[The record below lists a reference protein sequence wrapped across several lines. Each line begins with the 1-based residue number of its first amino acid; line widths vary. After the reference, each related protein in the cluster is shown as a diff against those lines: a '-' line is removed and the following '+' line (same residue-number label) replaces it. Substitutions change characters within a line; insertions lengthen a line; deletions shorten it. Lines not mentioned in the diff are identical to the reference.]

1 MRRLLFRTVSQINV
15 SYHDSALSEGKTNT
29 IIAGDRLP
37 WIRMNGSDNFA
48 PLVSLRWQVHIYGGA
63 RNDLSA
69 TCSALGI
76 ELHEF
81 EWSKAARDAGVLDG
95 ALYLIR
101 PDGYVGLAD
110 PSADVSRLRAY
121 LARWSCSPSSESW

>member
-15 SYHDSALSEGKTNT
+15 SYHDSALSEGKTGA

-37 WIRMNGSDNFA
+37 WIGTNGSDNFT
-48 PLVSLRWQVHIYGGA
+48 PLASLRWQVHVYGRA
-63 RNDLSA
+63 RNELETA
-69 TCSALGI
+69 CSALGI

-81 EWSKAARDAGVLDG
+81 DWNDTARDAGVRDG

-110 PSADVSRLRAY
+110 TGADVSRLRAY
-121 LARWSCSPSSESW
+121 LGRVRS